1 MSNLLELH
9 KVSVVS
15 SNDILNEISFEVKK
29 GQNCII
35 FGPENSG
42 LDILFSVIMGFEKN
56 FEGEVIYKGA
66 SLRDLDYI
74 DKHNYRKEIGYIH
87 SEYGLIS
94 NMTVRQ
100 NISLPL
106 EYHSKLSDKEIKQF
120 VDDIIYDLNL
130 DSCKSFRPVDLSN
143 SEALRTAYAR
153 AIAMDPEMLLIEHA
167 FEKQSPLN
175 IQTFMASLRSRA
187 KEDDKSTIF
196 ITYEPQSFV
205 DLGDVFV
212 MLFNGRVVY
221 KGTKSQYLSTDN
233 PYVVQY
239 KRMASTGPM
248 VLL

>member
-9 KVSVVS
+9 KVSYVS
-15 SNDILNEISFEVKK
+15 MNESLYDVSFEVKK
-29 GQNCII
+29 GQNCVI

-42 LDILFSVIMGFEKN
+42 LGVIFSVIMGFEED
-56 FEGEVIYKGA
+56 FEGDVIYKGA
-66 SLRDLDYI
+66 FLKELEYLE
-74 DKHNYRKEIGYIH
+74 KHNYRKEIGYLH
-87 SEYGLIS
+87 SDYGLIS

-106 EYHSKLSDKEIKQF
+106 EYHSKLSGREIKQF
-120 VDDIIYDLNL
+120 VDDLIYDLNL

-153 AIAMDPEMLLIEHA
+153 SIAMDPEMLLIEHA

-187 KEDDKSTIF
+187 NEDDKSTLF

-205 DLGDVFV
+205 DLGDIFV

-221 KGTKSQYLSTDN
+221 KGTKSNYLTTDN